1 MESDMRPYEPSQKF
15 PSIPQKFNYL
25 SFISVLIFL
34 LFSCQSF
41 HSFFHIYFLSFF
53 IFHIFDYVILVLKI
67 RRRTFGNRKG
77 RSTVA
82 SIKFICQNINTG
94 CVACTGYWREMQN
107 DAILHFCRDRC
118 IQFRTNTVWEM
129 LESIS
134 FLPQSY
140 MAKWALDGKQTRRS
154 TTLNLKSVERRLAP
168 PPVNTL
174 SKKETQRHIVVSPC
188 PYLSQGVLNQ
198 TY

>member
-107 DAILHFCRDRC
+107 RHDDFAFLSGSLH
-118 IQFRTNTVWEM
+118 TVSHKHSLGNAWIN
-129 LESIS
+129 LFSS
-134 FLPQSY
+134 PKLQ
-140 MAKWALDGKQTRRS
+140 GKMS
-154 TTLNLKSVERRLAP
+154 L
-168 PPVNTL
+168 
-174 SKKETQRHIVVSPC
+174 
-188 PYLSQGVLNQ
+188 GW
-198 TY
+198 